1 MPLSN
6 VFLFAGQGSQY
17 HRMGSWL
24 YEHDAVF
31 RRTLLDL
38 DAVVRE
44 QRGDSVVERIYGGR
58 MDEPLDTFRDSQPGI
73 FMIEYALATTLIA
86 QGVRPDAVVGAS
98 LGETAAA
105 AVAGAVDPRECL
117 GLLLRQV
124 EIFEARCPRGGMLA
138 VLAEPGLF
146 DRAPAL
152 HGRLELAAVNSATNF
167 VVAGADPDL
176 DRAEEYLAGEGVL
189 FQRLPVP
196 FAFHSSAIDAV
207 RDEFT
212 ALIGTVAFRRPR
224 IPLLSCTTGGVVE
237 HFDADHLW
245 RAMRHRFDVR
255 PVLDGLLR
263 EDSRLYLDL
272 GPSGSMANLITPRLP
287 AGTAS
292 RALPLLS
299 PFSQDGALIRKV
311 LAYRRPDDAP
321 KPEAQQVT
329 QQVTQQMAQQMA
341 QQTTS
346 QPLLV
351 HVFPGQGSQVKGM
364 GRELFERFPE
374 LTARADAV
382 LGYSIR
388 ELCVDD
394 PARQLKQTEYTQP
407 ALYVV
412 GALSHLAALQEGGR
426 LPDYVLGHSLG
437 EYVALFAA
445 GVYDFDTGLRL
456 VRRRGELM
464 SRAGGGTM
472 AAVAGCDVEAVRK
485 VLRQHGLD
493 AIDIANL
500 NTPTQTVIA
509 GPKDAVD
516 RALPLFSEVGARC
529 VPLNVSAP
537 FHSRY
542 MADAAEEFGR
552 FLDGFAFAAPK
563 VPVIANVDARPYGG
577 PDEVREKLR
586 QQIAGP
592 VQWTDS
598 VRHLMGQGPL
608 EVRELGPGTVL
619 TKLVDRI
626 RSEATALT
634 APDTR
639 PDTRPD
645 PTAAAAVAPAPRTT
659 ARTLGSAAF
668 RETYGVEYAYV
679 AGGLHHGIG
688 SVDLVAAMAS
698 AGFLSYLGTSGL
710 TTTQIEDAVRALRER
725 LGPGAPFGVNLTYSP
740 FGARAEQEVVDAAL
754 RGGVRFLEVST
765 YVQIT
770 PALVRYRLHG
780 ARPLGG
786 GRAHA
791 PHRLLAKVTRPDVAR
806 LFFEPP
812 PPRIVERL
820 LAEGALTADEA
831 AAAPLLP
838 MADDVCAV
846 GDAGGYTDLG
856 TLPALLPS
864 VRRLRD
870 EVARTVPAAAAVRV
884 GAGGGIG
891 TPEAAAAAFVLGADF
906 VLTGSVNICTAE
918 SGLSARVKDMLC
930 ALDVHDTTYAPF
942 GDLFE
947 LGGRARVMKKGVL
960 FHARANKLYDLWRT
974 HDDWHGIA
982 PEVRARIEER
992 YFQDSFESVYAQ
1004 ARAASAQDA
1013 RDVPGMGEEPD
1024 PKRRMALVFRW
1035 YCDRALRLAVAGEA
1049 GRETDFQVFC
1059 GPALGACNQ
1068 WLRGTGLDAWRQ
1080 RHVDEIGRRILDGA
1094 ARITG

>member
-1 MPLSN
+1 MTLSN

-17 HRMGSWL
+17 HRMGAWL
-24 YEHDAVF
+24 YENDEVF

-44 QRGDSVVERIYGGR
+44 QRGDSVVERIHGGR
-58 MDEPLDTFRDSQPGI
+58 MDEPLDGFRVSQPGI
-73 FMIEYALATTLIA
+73 FMIEYALATALEA
-86 QGVRPDAVVGAS
+86 RGVRPDVVVGAS

-117 GLLLRQV
+117 SLLLRQV

-138 VLAEPGLF
+138 VLDGPALF
-146 DRAPAL
+146 ERAPAL
-152 HGRLELAAVNSATNF
+152 HGRCELAAVNSDTNF
-167 VVAGADPDL
+167 VVAGAEADL

-196 FAFHSSAIDAV
+196 FAFHSAAIDAV
-207 RDEFT
+207 RDEF
-212 ALIGTVAFRRPR
+212 ASLIGTIAFRRPR
-224 IPLLSCTTGGVVE
+224 IPLLSCTTGGEVE
-237 HFDADHLW
+237 RFDAGHLW

-255 PVLDGLLR
+255 PVIEGLLR
-263 EDSRLYLDL
+263 EDRHLYLDL

-287 AGTAS
+287 SGAAS

-299 PFSQDGALIRKV
+299 PFSQDGALFEKV
-311 LAYRRPDDAP
+311 LAYALPEDRPDGTPAP
-321 KPEAQQVT
+321 SAQKT
-329 QQVTQQMAQQMA
+329 EDRQM
-341 QQTTS
+341 TS
-346 QPLLV
+346 TPLRV
-351 HVFPGQGSQVKGM
+351 HLFPGQGSQVKGM
-364 GRELFERFPE
+364 GKELFDRFPE
-374 LTARADAV
+374 LTERADAI

-388 ELCVDD
+388 SLCVDD
-394 PARQLKQTEYTQP
+394 PDRQLKQTAYTQP

-412 GALSHLAALQEGGR
+412 GALSHLAALQEGER
-426 LPDYVLGHSLG
+426 LPDYALGHSLG

-445 GVYDFDTGLRL
+445 GVFDFATGLRL
-456 VRRRGELM
+456 VCKRGELM
-464 SRAGGGTM
+464 SRATGGTM
-472 AAVAGCDVEAVRK
+472 AAVAGCDTEAVRK
-485 VLRQHGLD
+485 VLEGHGLD
-493 AIDIANL
+493 AVDIANI
-500 NTPTQTVIA
+500 NAPSQTVIA
-509 GPKDAVD
+509 GPKADID

-563 VPVIANVDARPYGG
+563 VPVIANIDARPYGG
-577 PDEVREKLR
+577 AGDVKEKLR
-586 QQIAGP
+586 RQIAGP
-592 VQWTDS
+592 VLWSDS
-598 VRHLMGQGPL
+598 IRRLMGQGEL
-608 EVRELGPGTVL
+608 EARELGPGTVL
-619 TKLVDRI
+619 TKLVARI
-626 RSEATALT
+626 RSEATPLSSEAAPLPSGT
-634 APDTR
+634 AD
-639 PDTRPD
+639 
-645 PTAAAAVAPAPRTT
+645 TAAAT
-659 ARTLGSAAF
+659 ARVTAGTLGSAAF
-668 RETYGVEYAYV
+668 RETYGTAYAYV

-688 SVDLVAAMAS
+688 SVDLVAAMAR

-710 TTTQIEDAVRALRER
+710 TGDEVAGSIRALRDR

-740 FGARAEQEVVDAAL
+740 FGDRAERETVDAAL
-754 RGGVRFLEVST
+754 REGVRFLEAAT

-770 PALVRYRLHG
+770 PALVRYRLRG
-780 ARPLGG
+780 ARPLGD

-791 PHRLLAKVTRPDVAR
+791 PNRLLAKVTRPDMAR
-806 LFFEPP
+806 LFLEPP
-812 PPRIVERL
+812 PARIVERL
-820 LAEGALTADEA
+820 LAEGVLSAEEA

-838 MADDVCAV
+838 VADDLCAV
-846 GDAGGYTDLG
+846 GDAGGHTDMG
-856 TLPALLPS
+856 ALPALLPS
-864 VRRLRD
+864 VARLRD
-870 EVARTVPAAAAVRV
+870 EVARGFPAAGAVRV

-891 TPEAAAAAFVLGADF
+891 TPEAAASAFVLGADF
-906 VLTGSVNICTAE
+906 VLTGSVNVCTAE
-918 SGLSARVKDMLC
+918 SGLGGRVKDLLR

-974 HDDWHGIA
+974 HDDWYEIA

-992 YFQDSFESVYAQ
+992 YFQESFDTVYARLRD
-1004 ARAASAQDA
+1004 RAAEENP
-1013 RDVPGMGEEPD
+1013 REPEPD

-1068 WLRGTGLDAWRQ
+1068 WLRGTDLDDWRQ
-1080 RHVDEIGRRILDGA
+1080 RHADEVGRRILDGA
-1094 ARITG
+1094 ARILG